1 MRRMRRVVALAVLLC
16 GLLVCGT
23 PRARASIPNG
33 AEVVLIFVGVGVIG
47 AAIGVGVYYAARR
60 PPTVTGCAAA
70 GSGGLR
76 LRDEGGGESFALT
89 GDLTGVHAGERVR
102 LRGKKKGK
110 GGDRMFVTDRM
121 VKDFG
126 GCAATP

>member
-1 MRRMRRVVALAVLLC
+1 MRRMRRVTTAVLLC

-23 PRARASIPNG
+23 PRARASVPTG

-60 PPTVTGCAAA
+60 PPTITGCAAA
-70 GSGGLR
+70 GPGGLR
-76 LRDEGGGESFALT
+76 LKDEGSSESFALT
-89 GDLTGVHAGERVR
+89 GDLAGVRAGERVR

-110 GGDRMFVTDRM
+110 GGDRMFLTDRV